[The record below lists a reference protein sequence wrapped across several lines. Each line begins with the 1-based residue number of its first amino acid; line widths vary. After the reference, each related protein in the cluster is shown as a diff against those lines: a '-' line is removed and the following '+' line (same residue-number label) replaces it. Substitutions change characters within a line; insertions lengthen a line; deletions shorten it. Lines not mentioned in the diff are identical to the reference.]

1 MQGIFFAKKVVGHN
15 FWTGD
20 PTDLRLT
27 FLSCIFDGLF
37 GDTPLDHIFSHMG
50 QIPQD
55 GENEQYVALFLIFE
69 ALLWPNGWTFSS
81 FINCSEE
88 ILSCAP

>member
-1 MQGIFFAKKVVGHN
+1 MQNHVSVEKNEQKVKEFPSNTFSPMKSQTKKSN
-15 FWTGD
+15 S
-20 PTDLRLT
+20 R
-27 FLSCIFDGLF
+27 
-37 GDTPLDHIFSHMG
+37 TPIGEAYMG

-88 ILSCAP
+88 ILSVGP